1 MLIDNI
7 NMNTIKRHAGDKS
20 KITVT
25 KEIDGEVY
33 KKVYKGYTIS
43 NIPEECNHWF
53 NYKGLTYVI
62 N

>member
-1 MLIDNI
+1 
-7 NMNTIKRHAGDKS
+7 MNSIKRHAGDHS

-25 KEIDGEVY
+25 KYIDGVAI
-33 KKVYKGYTIS
+33 KQTYKGYKIG

-53 NYKGLTYVI
+53 NYKGYTYII

>member
-1 MLIDNI
+1 
-7 NMNTIKRHAGDKS
+7 MNTIKRHAGDKS

>member
-1 MLIDNI
+1 MDNI
-7 NMNTIKRHAGDKS
+7 NMNTIKRHAGDKT
-20 KITVT
+20 KITVN
-25 KEIDGEVY
+25 KEIDG
-33 KKVYKGYTIS
+33 KIQRRVYKGYTIS